1 MAKLEQLQLQQK
13 SSKPY
18 WEDSYISTKINQ
30 GTAKQPMPA
39 SLKKTTALMC
49 NASCQTDQGCSLQK
63 SRTLA
68 RNERPS
74 TLQK

>member
-18 WEDSYISTKINQ
+18 GEDSYISTKINL

-39 SLKKTTALMC
+39 SLKKTMALIC
-49 NASCQTDQGCSLQK
+49 NASCQTDQGYSLQK